1 MHENDMKVIDNAKNG
16 NKDAMTKLIEDNNG
30 LIWSIVRRFNG
41 RGYDIE
47 DLYQIGTIGFIK
59 AIQRF
64 DTSFEVRLSTYA
76 VPYILGEIKRYIR
89 DDGPIKV
96 SRSIKELNVKI
107 LELQREFLHKYGRD
121 ISLEEIS
128 KELKISKEEIAM
140 ALDSARPVDS
150 IEDAKYKDNKTDK
163 TVSILEQISTG
174 KDEETEITNR
184 ITIKNLINELKSLPI
199 NINSIINKEVYKEI
213 TNDIYKENDIFFI
226 GRNVDYALC
235 MEGSLKLK
243 EISYIHS
250 EAYAAG
256 ELKHGTI
263 SLIDNNTPVFAIVT
277 KDSIKEKTIS
287 NIKEVKS
294 RGAKVI
300 LVTNDINI
308 DKEIYDV
315 LIEIPKTSDLLQS
328 MLTIVPLQVLSYEIA
343 KLRGCDIDK
352 PKNLAKSVTVE

>member
-1 MHENDMKVIDNAKNG
+1 MKVIDNAKNG

-76 VPYILGEIKRYIR
+76 VPYILGKIKRYIR

-184 ITIKNLINELKSLPI
+184 ITIKNLINEL
-199 NINSIINKEVYKEI
+199 NDNEKEI
-213 TNDIYKENDIFFI
+213 ILLRYYKQ
-226 GRNVDYALC
+226 
-235 MEGSLKLK
+235 
-243 EISYIHS
+243 
-250 EAYAAG
+250 
-256 ELKHGTI
+256 
-263 SLIDNNTPVFAIVT
+263 
-277 KDSIKEKTIS
+277 KTQMQVSKILG
-287 NIKEVKS
+287 ITQVQVS
-294 RGAKVI
+294 RIERKV
-300 LVTNDINI
+300 L
-308 DKEIYDV
+308 DKM
-315 LIEIPKTSDLLQS
+315 KKR
-328 MLTIVPLQVLSYEIA
+328 LS
-343 KLRGCDIDK
+343 G
-352 PKNLAKSVTVE
+352 

>member
-128 KELKISKEEIAM
+128 KELKISKEEIAK

-184 ITIKNLINELKSLPI
+184 ITIKNLINEL
-199 NINSIINKEVYKEI
+199 NDNEKEI
-213 TNDIYKENDIFFI
+213 ILLRYYKQ
-226 GRNVDYALC
+226 
-235 MEGSLKLK
+235 
-243 EISYIHS
+243 
-250 EAYAAG
+250 
-256 ELKHGTI
+256 
-263 SLIDNNTPVFAIVT
+263 
-277 KDSIKEKTIS
+277 KTQMQVSKILG
-287 NIKEVKS
+287 ITQVQVS
-294 RGAKVI
+294 RIERKV
-300 LVTNDINI
+300 L
-308 DKEIYDV
+308 DKM
-315 LIEIPKTSDLLQS
+315 KKR
-328 MLTIVPLQVLSYEIA
+328 LS
-343 KLRGCDIDK
+343 G
-352 PKNLAKSVTVE
+352 